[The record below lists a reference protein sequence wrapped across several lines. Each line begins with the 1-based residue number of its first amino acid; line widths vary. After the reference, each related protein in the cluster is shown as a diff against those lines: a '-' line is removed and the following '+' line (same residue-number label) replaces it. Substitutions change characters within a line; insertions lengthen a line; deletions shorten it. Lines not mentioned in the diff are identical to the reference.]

1 MYVGG
6 GKKKS
11 ASRVLLFAFF
21 EFLCHQT
28 VILMLKSTCELYRI
42 IRKVLLLLGSTVDS
56 CYVSA
61 SHPQAQK
68 MLSLPGVQHDFQILK
83 VARLRPSCP
92 TLLATREKSSD
103 RVVLVSSQRNVDVTF
118 VDDLLC
124 HTRGYLQNSEKK
136 KKKKEE
142 ETLTIRSVNVQFI
155 FVCIPCVILSDS
167 VLTLKASIMDAWSE
181 ALCF

>member
-136 KKKKEE
+136 KKKRRNPDNQVCKRPVYFCMYS
-142 ETLTIRSVNVQFI
+142 LCYSV
-155 FVCIPCVILSDS
+155 
-167 VLTLKASIMDAWSE
+167 
-181 ALCF
+181 